1 MFRTK
6 LLTATAVAAIMAA
19 PAAFAQDMTADTAQ
33 PPVAD
38 ETTQDMPATADPAP
52 VTPPAEA
59 TAPAVPQEP
68 AAQMAE
74 ATPSADGSIIS
85 VLRDNG
91 EFTTLLAVL
100 DAAQLTQVIEQ
111 DPDITIFAPT
121 DAAFAALPAEE
132 LTRLQD
138 PANAQELRQ
147 LLLYHVINADVRSEQ
162 IEGARGGVPTA
173 SGAEVLLDGS
183 EGSIKADAATVTQAD
198 LRGSNGAVFVID
210 QVLSPSNSMASM
222 GDSEGLA
229 ADQAAQPTTPPADD
243 DADATDVPDTNT
255 EATTTA
261 PDGSPPAAVTTTSSQ
276 PVPNPADTPAD
287 QQPTMDNAAPAP
299 TTGEVT
305 SPDTTG
311 TQPVSPTT
319 GAVPPGAPGAPESTA
334 PTDAPVA
341 PSTTTP
347 TTAAPPA
354 GDPMTSDPAASG
366 DTPAAP
372 AATTPPT
379 DDDTDA
385 SDEDEDPMAPDTP
398 TV

>member
-19 PAAFAQDMTADTAQ
+19 PAAFAQDAQPDVAQ

-38 ETTQDMPATADPAP
+38 ETTQDMPATPESAP
-52 VTPPAEA
+52 TEAPAEA
-59 TAPAVPQEP
+59 VAPAQPTTE
-68 AAQMAE
+68 MTE
-74 ATPSADGSIIS
+74 ATPSADGTIIS
-85 VLRDNG
+85 VLRDSG
-91 EFTTLLAVL
+91 EFSTLLAVL

-147 LLLYHVINADVRSEQ
+147 LLLYHVINADVRSDQ

-173 SGAEVLLDGS
+173 SGAEILLDGS

-210 QVLSPSNSMASM
+210 QVLNPAESMASM
-222 GDSEGLA
+222 GDSESLTTDE
-229 ADQAAQPTTPPADD
+229 ADATAQPPATPPADD
-243 DADATDVPDTNT
+243 EDEATTPPDTND

-261 PDGSPPAAVTTTSSQ
+261 PDGSTPAAVTTTSSQ
-276 PVPNPADTPAD
+276 PVPNPADTPPD
-287 QQPTMDNAAPAP
+287 QQPTPDNAAPVP

-305 SPDTTG
+305 APDTMG
-311 TQPVSPTT
+311 TQPVTPTT
-319 GAVPPGAPGAPESTA
+319 GAVPPGAPGAPEGSM
-334 PTDAPVA
+334 PTDVPPAPA
-341 PSTTTP
+341 TTTP
-347 TTAAPPA
+347 MTPETTPPAPSDPTAAPPA
-354 GDPMTSDPAASG
+354 T
-366 DTPAAP
+366 
-372 AATTPPT
+372 TTPPT
-379 DDDTDA
+379 DDADA
-385 SDEDEDPMAPDTP
+385 SDEDEDPMAPDQP
-398 TV
+398 MA